1 MGKVSLIAA
10 LRLIISVLSFQLE
23 IVTTRPRPE
32 PNLSMFFGTCFI
44 TVGLMTTSVATKF
57 YQVFLAQGLYV
68 GLGCGC
74 LSISSIAIVPTYFN
88 KRRPIAIGTASLG
101 SGISGII
108 YRVEPRIGLGSTVP
122 VIGFIALSTL
132 LIATLLM
139 RTRIPSSHVRRIIQ
153 TGVPRPLPQQAQ
165 IKKLDPL
172 LFVADN

>member
-1 MGKVSLIAA
+1 
-10 LRLIISVLSFQLE
+10 
-23 IVTTRPRPE
+23 
-32 PNLSMFFGTCFI
+32 LSMFFGTCFI

-101 SGISGII
+101 SGISNLTHPGGII

-153 TGVPRPLPQQAQ
+153 TGVPRPLP
-165 IKKLDPL
+165 
-172 LFVADN
+172 